1 MKLRLVVMAV
11 FLVGAGC
18 GITAVATREDPATAD
33 GGRDATAGPA
43 DADPQAAP
51 AGGSSEV
58 PIGDLDA
65 GEDAASTT
73 ELPRFEI
80 IPPAGGKFTILA
92 PGAAKPCSVASGQ
105 GATFAVK
112 NFTAEKV
119 RVRWVDYVC
128 VEHDYG
134 TVNPTKAK
142 SQPTFV
148 THRWRIRSDVDA
160 GILGDFVLDAPGTY
174 QVIVR

>member
-1 MKLRLVVMAV
+1 MAV

-33 GGRDATAGPA
+33 GGRDATAGPEPA

-51 AGGSSEV
+51 AGGSSEA

-65 GEDAASTT
+65 GEDASSTT

-80 IPPAGGKFTILA
+80 IAPAGGKFRILA

-119 RVRWVDYVC
+119 SVRWVDYGC

-134 TVNPTKAK
+134 TVNPNKAK